1 MKKFIAPFIVI
12 LFGIIII
19 PSCTKTDLNNS
30 TLTAINQNSKTVN
43 PNVLQCGNGYQ
54 WDYYLKKCV
63 PVCASG
69 YHNDSITG
77 ACVVNGGGTGITIS
91 YAGVNITY
99 FSNNHILS
107 FNSAS
112 DVNTVLNQLDAD
124 YENYN
129 AAYEN
134 QYTNYTALQLD
145 SLDSVNNFDE
155 LRTYRDFEGQFAG
168 YTSERSVFENNETS
182 WLNNNMT
189 GADPDSLDYT
199 SDNSENAICNSNYN
213 LIIAG
218 TTYQWTPS
226 GLIVGGGIIES
237 IASPAAINCFSNYKI
252 AKYYYSS
259 DQSRRCKF
267 KVAVNDCLIRG
278 SAKAKVKS
286 FRKKSNGKWVHSR
299 MNMKVNLQGTFFTT
313 NCSQW
318 VTITENKGYLKRR
331 ELKYVNRQNSGYGY
345 TESGYFQ
352 GSFYTDA
359 SGLSATIV
367 LQ

>member
-1 MKKFIAPFIVI
+1 
-12 LFGIIII
+12 
-19 PSCTKTDLNNS
+19 
-30 TLTAINQNSKTVN
+30 
-43 PNVLQCGNGYQ
+43 VLQCGNGYQ

-63 PVCASG
+63 PVCLTG

-77 ACVVNGGGTGITIS
+77 ACVANGGDVGIIIT
-91 YAGVNITY
+91 YAGVDITY
-99 FSNNHILS
+99 FTTSHILS

-112 DVNTVLNQLDAD
+112 DVNTVLNQLDSD

-129 AAYEN
+129 TTYEN
-134 QYTNYTALQLD
+134 QYPNYSALQLD

-168 YTSERSVFENNETS
+168 FTSERSIFETNETS
-182 WLNNNMT
+182 WLNNSMN
-189 GADPDSLDYT
+189 GSDPDSLDYT
-199 SDNSENAICNSNYN
+199 SDISENAICNSNYN
-213 LIIAG
+213 LMIGG

-226 GLIVGGGIIES
+226 GLAAGGGIQS
-237 IASPAAINCFSNYKI
+237 MVSPATISCFTNYKI
-252 AKYYYSS
+252 VHYYYSS
-259 DQSRRCKF
+259 DQTRRCKF
-267 KVAVNDCLIRG
+267 KVAINDCLIRG

-299 MNMKVNLQGTFFTT
+299 MSMKVNLQGTFFTT

-318 VTITENKGYLKRR
+318 ATINQNKGYYKRR
-331 ELKYVNRQNSGYGY
+331 ELKYVNRQLAGYGY

-352 GSFYTDA
+352 GTFYTDV